1 MAPNG
6 SAQHHDITLSF
17 QLLLMNILNCVYES
31 VNLILRR
38 NIEKKNIFDK
48 MDSVF
53 LAIDEICD
61 SG

>member
-1 MAPNG
+1 
-6 SAQHHDITLSF
+6 
-17 QLLLMNILNCVYES
+17 MNILNCVYES